1 MEVQEK
7 VRLTH
12 QIQTHILNRAIYP
25 NNIATQVIRK
35 LLGER
40 YDDKYIEKGY
50 TYTVL
55 LRTYYYSYFNDSETP
70 PKLRQYTQSQV
81 PIGFLVDKTQTTWKK
96 KQYNDSG
103 TIALWILLLQQGNLL
118 LEINFQMTDGRLT
131 TVTEK

>member
-1 MEVQEK
+1 MNQTTAEIDKELQKLQGRVIPESEWMEVQEK

-81 PIGFLVDKTQTTWKK
+81 PIGFLVDKTQTT
-96 KQYNDSG
+96 
-103 TIALWILLLQQGNLL
+103 
-118 LEINFQMTDGRLT
+118 
-131 TVTEK
+131 